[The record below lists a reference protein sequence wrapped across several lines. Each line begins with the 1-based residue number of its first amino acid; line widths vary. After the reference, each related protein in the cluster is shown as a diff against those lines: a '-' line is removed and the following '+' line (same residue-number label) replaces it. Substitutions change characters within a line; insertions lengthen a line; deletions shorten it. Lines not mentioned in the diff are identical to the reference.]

1 MTEISQTIASEAEKA
16 ASVSN
21 DGVSVTRRSLS
32 ELIAYQKF
40 LQANEAAANPTL
52 ALQAM
57 TRRIVPPG
65 GH

>member
-1 MTEISQTIASEAEKA
+1 MTDIADTIAAEAAKT

-21 DGVSVTRRSLS
+21 DGVAVTRRSLS

-40 LQANEAAANPTL
+40 LQANQAAADPTL

>member
-1 MTEISQTIASEAEKA
+1 MTDIADTIADEALKP

-21 DGVSVTRRSLS
+21 DGVTVSRRSLS

-40 LQANEAAANPTL
+40 LQANEAAADPTL
-52 ALQAM
+52 ALQSM

>member
-1 MTEISQTIASEAEKA
+1 
-16 ASVSN
+16 
-21 DGVSVTRRSLS
+21 VSVTRRSLS

-40 LQANEAAANPTL
+40 LQANEAVANPTL
-52 ALQAM
+52 ALQAV